1 MILEGL
7 VTTIG
12 ADGGMHVAAMGPHV
26 DDAEAGGFVAGGG
39 TIGRLLLRP
48 FPSSQTARNLLASR
62 QGVFHVI
69 DDVLLVARVV
79 TGTLREPPATRPA
92 TAVSGR
98 VLEEACRAYEF
109 EVVGVDDAQERLR
122 LDAAVR
128 AVHEG
133 RPFLGINRGRNAVVE
148 GAILATRLH
157 ILAPDEV
164 DRRFRELAVLVQKT
178 GGPREHE
185 AFRLLEACV
194 SAARSGGVPTVDPA

>member
-12 ADGGMHVAAMGPHV
+12 ADGGLHVAAMGPHV
-26 DDAEAGGFVAGGG
+26 DDAEAERFATGVGA
-39 TIGRLLLRP
+39 IGRLLLRP

-79 TGTLREPPATRPA
+79 TGVLGEPPATRPA
-92 TAVSGR
+92 TGVAGR

-109 EVVGVDDAQERLR
+109 EGVGVDDAQERLR
-122 LDAAVR
+122 LDARVR

-133 RPFLGINRGRNAVVE
+133 RPFLGFNRGRHAVVE
-148 GAILATRLH
+148 GAILVTRLH
-157 ILAPDEV
+157 ILEHDEV

-185 AFRLLEACV
+185 AFRLLETRV
-194 SAARSGGVPTVDPA
+194 SAARSRGLPTDGRA

>member
-12 ADGGMHVAAMGPHV
+12 ADGGLHVAAMGPHV
-26 DDAEAGGFVAGGG
+26 DDADAEGFATGG

-48 FPSSQTARNLLASR
+48 FPTSQTARNLLASR

-69 DDVLLVARVV
+69 DDVLLLARVV
-79 TGTLREPPATRPA
+79 TGTLGEPPATRAA
-92 TAVSGR
+92 TAVAGR

-109 EVVGVDDAQERLR
+109 DVVGVDDAQERLR
-122 LDAAVR
+122 LDARVR

-133 RPFLGINRGRNAVVE
+133 RPFLGSNRGRHAVVE
-148 GAILATRLH
+148 GAILVTRLH

-185 AFRLLEACV
+185 AFRLLEASV
-194 SAARSGGVPTVDPA
+194 SAARSRGLPTEGPA